1 MKPHRL
7 RSQAFM
13 ARAMDAWANTVY
25 RIALSHMCS
34 VPDAEDITQDV
45 FVKLL
50 KSTTVFEDE
59 NHLKAWLVSVTL
71 NRCREVQRTA
81 ERRRTAPTE
90 KVPDTRT
97 APAADEGILS
107 RASSVWKALVVLPPS
122 TRSALHLRY
131 VEGYS
136 AEEIADM

>member
-1 MKPHRL
+1 MKPQRL

-13 ARAMDAWANTVY
+13 ARAMDAWADTVY
-25 RIALSHMCS
+25 RIALSHMRS

-59 NHLKAWLVSVTL
+59 NHLKAWLVSMTL

-90 KVPDTRT
+90 KVPDTRMPPRPT
-97 APAADEGILS
+97 KESS
-107 RASSVWKALVVLPPS
+107 RVRARSGR
-122 TRSALHLRY
+122 RSALHLRY